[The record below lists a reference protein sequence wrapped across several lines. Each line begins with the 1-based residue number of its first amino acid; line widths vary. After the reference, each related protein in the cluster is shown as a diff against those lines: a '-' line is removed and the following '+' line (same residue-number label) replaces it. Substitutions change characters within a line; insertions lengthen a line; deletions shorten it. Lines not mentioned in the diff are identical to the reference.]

1 MSSAYETDVE
11 TVSPCRDIGSSI
23 RGWSGLERLKV
34 SHANRYTIE
43 PFYNRGYTINSSKIQ
58 GRNHDIPPRKETKMK
73 FFS

>member
-43 PFYNRGYTINSSKIQ
+43 PLTNRGYTINSSKNS
-58 GRNHDIPPRKETKMK
+58 REEPWHTTKK
-73 FFS
+73 GN